1 MARLVRVT
9 KSSRSMLKSERSV
22 CLVGH
27 GGGLDGGRV
36 LSRQSSVFFLCHC
49 AVVSSDIIELSASFW
64 FAVISNGC
72 RGGAYGKRLGVGV

>member
-1 MARLVRVT
+1 MARLVRVP
-9 KSSRSMLKSERSV
+9 KLLRSMLKSERSV

-36 LSRQSSVFFLCHC
+36 LSWQGSVLFLCHC
-49 AVVSSDIIELSASFW
+49 AVVSSEIIELSASFR

-72 RGGAYGKRLGVGV
+72 CGSAYGKRLGVGV